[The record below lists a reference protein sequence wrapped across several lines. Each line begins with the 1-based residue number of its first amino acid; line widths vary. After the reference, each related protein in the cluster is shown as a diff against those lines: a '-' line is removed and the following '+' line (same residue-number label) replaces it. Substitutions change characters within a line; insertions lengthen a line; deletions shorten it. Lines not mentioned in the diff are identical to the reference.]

1 MRAGLLMLILALA
14 QVGPLTPSSEIF
26 LTSYKEIPDFYL
38 ALLYPSLTFFRI
50 NPEIIHAW
58 AQ

>member
-38 ALLYPSLTFFRI
+38 ALLYPSLTFFLP
-50 NPEIIHAW
+50 NKP
-58 AQ
+58 